1 VFFSIDRFTANKKIN
16 SVGLTSLE
24 NEISQIYGQFHS
36 IFYLSVTTHLKFD
49 KFFERGEKE
58 IVKMHKASH

>member
-1 VFFSIDRFTANKKIN
+1 MDNFIPYFI
-16 SVGLTSLE
+16 
-24 NEISQIYGQFHS
+24 
-36 IFYLSVTTHLKFD
+36 LSVTTHLKFD